1 MSPRG
6 DSSSSTDVLIV
17 GSGPTGLVLALA
29 LAKLGVRARVVD
41 KAATTGTTSRALA
54 VQARTLELYDQ
65 LGLAD
70 DVVARG
76 LRVPG
81 VNFWVDGARQVR
93 VELGPIGEGKTPYPY
108 ALIFPQDEHEALLVE
123 RLHQAGGTVER
134 PVELVNLEVES
145 SGVLAYLRR
154 ADGSIDA
161 CRATYVAGCDG
172 ARSRVRESIRAG
184 FPGGTY
190 EHLFYVADV
199 EASGRVVDGEL
210 HLMLDRAG
218 FLGVFPLA
226 GGSRARLVGTIEDG
240 TIEDGTT
247 EDGRARVGREATWAD
262 VDVAAVERAGIQIAR
277 VNWFSTYRVH
287 HRVAD
292 RFRRGPVFL
301 LGDAAHIHSPV
312 GGQGMNTGIGDA
324 VNLAWKLA
332 AVLGGRAKAD
342 VLDTY
347 EPERIAF
354 ARRLVRTTDRVFQGV
369 SSEGIVADVV
379 RKQVMPRVFAAIA
392 HTERGRRFLFRTVSQ
407 TAIQYRTSAWSEGN
421 VGWLH
426 GGDRLPW
433 LGENYA
439 PLRSLDWQIHAY
451 GTATAGLAD
460 RFASRR
466 IPVHSFGTLPRG
478 VPAVL
483 LVRPDGYVAAA
494 FPPGGALERLE
505 RTLDAHAIVGR

>member
-1 MSPRG
+1 MSPRA
-6 DSSSSTDVLIV
+6 DSSSSTDVLV
-17 GSGPTGLVLALA
+17 AGAGPTGLVLALA

-70 DVVARG
+70 EVVARG

-81 VNFWVDGARQVR
+81 VNFWLDGERQVR

-123 RLHQAGGTVER
+123 RLRAAGGTVER
-134 PVELVNLEVES
+134 PVELVHLEPS
-145 SGVLAYLRR
+145 GDGVLAHLRG
-154 ADGSIDA
+154 ADGA
-161 CRATYVAGCDG
+161 VEECRASYVAGCDG
-172 ARSRVRESIRAG
+172 ARSRVRESIRTG

-190 EHLFYVADV
+190 EHLFYVADI
-199 EASGRVVDGEL
+199 EARGRVVDGEL
-210 HLMLDRAG
+210 HVMLDRAG

-226 GGSRARLVGTIEDG
+226 GGSRARLVGTIEDAAVRG
-240 TIEDGTT
+240 
-247 EDGRARVGREATWAD
+247 GREARWED
-262 VDVAAVERAGIQIAR
+262 VDLGAVERAGIQVAR

-292 RFRRGPVFL
+292 HFQRGPVFL

-324 VNLAWKLA
+324 MNLAWKLA

-342 VLDTY
+342 VLGTY

-354 ARRLVRTTDRVFQGV
+354 ARRLVRTTDRVFQSV
-369 SSEGIVADVV
+369 SSGGVVAGVV
-379 RKQVMPRVFAAIA
+379 RKRVLPRVFAAISR
-392 HTERGRRFLFRTVSQ
+392 TEQGRRFLFRTVSQ
-407 TAIQYRTSAWSEGN
+407 TAIQYRTSAWSEGHAAG
-421 VGWLH
+421 VH

-433 LGENYA
+433 LTDNYA
-439 PLRSLDWQIHAY
+439 ALRSLDWQIHAY
-451 GTATAGLAD
+451 GARSAELAD

-466 IPVHSFGTLPRG
+466 IPVHSFAALAGG
-478 VPAVL
+478 DAAVL

-494 FPPGGALERLE
+494 FPPAGALAGLARY
-505 RTLDAHAIVGR
+505 LDTHAIVGR